1 MMDKSSEEIKKFPM
15 QNNQHKVQD
24 SQKLS
29 MSGLVR
35 NLKRIAVV
43 SKHPKDVKRM
53 LEEKKERMKQGLKNA
68 SQSKRNRRQAKFVK
82 EE

>member
-1 MMDKSSEEIKKFPM
+1 MMDKSSEEIQKFPM

-29 MSGLVR
+29 MSGLVK
-35 NLKRIAVV
+35 NSKRIAVV

-68 SQSKRNRRQAKFVK
+68 SQSKRKRRQAKFVK